1 MAGITDLHDGAR
13 EDRAGGGSPRGGLDI
28 PHSAR
33 SRGLL
38 DPESLRPFSGPS
50 HPQGSQS
57 VPAALWESLQSTLD
71 RQALLPK
78 VKWLGWGLFR
88 RKSLSPVLNSM
99 WRESWVG
106 QKRPPVILTGR
117 GAWRSGRGCS
127 LYPDSPDLCRPRG
140 EWTYQVETAYS
151 DSDLALKDRD
161 KGELGSWGPGWE
173 DLREEPLTMRRWG
186 WGGTCLFHPS

>member
-1 MAGITDLHDGAR
+1 M
-13 EDRAGGGSPRGGLDI
+13 DI

-71 RQALLPK
+71 HQALLPK

-88 RKSLSPVLNSM
+88 RKSLSPVLNSNVEGKLGGAEKTPCHPHRKGSLEI
-99 WRESWVG
+99 WERV
-106 QKRPPVILTGR
+106 LTL
-117 GAWRSGRGCS
+117 S
-127 LYPDSPDLCRPRG
+127 
-140 EWTYQVETAYS
+140 
-151 DSDLALKDRD
+151 
-161 KGELGSWGPGWE
+161 
-173 DLREEPLTMRRWG
+173 
-186 WGGTCLFHPS
+186 